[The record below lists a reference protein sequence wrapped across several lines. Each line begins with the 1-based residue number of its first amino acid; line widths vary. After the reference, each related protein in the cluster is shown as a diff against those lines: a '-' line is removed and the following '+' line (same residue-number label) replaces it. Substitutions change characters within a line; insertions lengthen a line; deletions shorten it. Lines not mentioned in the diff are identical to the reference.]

1 MVFLPVDN
9 YKSIMLYVFKNDNS
23 HGVFVKQMF
32 SERYKIF
39 RAKY

>member
-9 YKSIMLYVFKNDNS
+9 YKSIILYVLKNYNS

-32 SERYKIF
+32 LERYKIF

>member
-9 YKSIMLYVFKNDNS
+9 YKSIMLYVLKMITPT
-23 HGVFVKQMF
+23 VFP
-32 SERYKIF
+32 ERYKIF

>member
-9 YKSIMLYVFKNDNS
+9 YKSIILYVLKNDNS
-23 HGVFVKQMF
+23 HSVSAKQMF
-32 SERYKIF
+32 SERWKIF